1 MRIFMTGAT
10 GYIGRAVAEAL
21 FRRGYDLLALAHSER
36 AARDLAARGYGV
48 LRGDLTQAAVLAEGA
63 RQADG
68 VVHLG
73 LVREGDVAGVDTA
86 AVQVLL
92 DALAGTDK
100 PFLYTSG
107 VWVLGATG
115 PEAADEAAPLAP
127 VELVAWRARVEQM
140 VREAPVRGVVIRP
153 ALVYGRGG
161 GIPAMFVEAARK
173 GKPVR
178 LPGDGR
184 QRWPFVH
191 VADLAELY
199 MRALD
204 APAGTILHG
213 VGEPAVPAWEVA
225 AAAARAAGSTAGV
238 VAWSL
243 DEARAELGAF
253 ADALALDQHI
263 VSTAAQ
269 QLFGWAPTHSGV
281 LDDLRHGSYTW
292 QEPQAFICT
301 TCGTQF
307 APSDGPP
314 LRCPICED
322 ARQYVGKGGQAWTTM
337 PALRRTHRNVVRAV
351 EPGLTEIFTEPS
363 FGIGQRALLVETP
376 EGNVLWDAITLLDEE
391 TIRAVEARGGL
402 AAMAVS
408 HPHYYSAVAAW
419 SHAFGDVP
427 VYLHAADRPWVMHPD
442 PVLHFWDGDTL
453 DLPGGLRLVRVGGHF
468 PGSAVLY
475 WPRGA
480 AGRGALLTGDSI
492 KVASDRRHVSFMY
505 SFPNHVPLGPVEV
518 RAIVEAVAPL
528 RFDRIYGAWT
538 GDDVRTGAAAAVRR
552 SAERYLEAGHGRYPS
567 DDVTAPAPQTLN
579 SPVC

>member
-36 AARDLAARGYGV
+36 AARDLAARGYDV

-115 PEAADEAAPLAP
+115 PKAADEATPPAP
-127 VELVAWRARVEQM
+127 VELVAWRSRVERM
-140 VREAPVRGVVIRP
+140 VQEAPVRGVVIRP
-153 ALVYGRGG
+153 ALVYGHGG
-161 GIPAMFVEAARK
+161 GIPAMFVEAARE

-199 MRALD
+199 VRALD

-213 VGEPAVPAWEVA
+213 VGEPAVAAWEVA
-225 AAAARAAGSTAGV
+225 AEAARAAGSTAGV
-238 VAWSL
+238 AAWPLS
-243 DEARAELGAF
+243 EARAELGAF

-269 QLFGWAPTHSGV
+269 RLFGWAPTHSGV

-292 QEPQAFICT
+292 QEAQAFICT

-314 LRCPICED
+314 PRCPICED

-391 TIRAVEARGGL
+391 TVRAVEARGGL
-402 AAMAVS
+402 AAIAVS

-427 VYLHAADRPWVMHPD
+427 VYLHTADRSWVMHPD
-442 PVLHFWDGDTL
+442 PVLRFWEGDTL

-492 KVASDRRHVSFMY
+492 KVAADRRYVSFMY
-505 SFPNHVPLGPVEV
+505 SFPNHVPLGPAEV

-538 GDDVRTGAAAAVRR
+538 GDDVRTGATAAVRR
-552 SAERYLEAGHGRYPS
+552 SAERYLEAGRGRYPAAEA
-567 DDVTAPAPQTLN
+567 APRP
-579 SPVC
+579 